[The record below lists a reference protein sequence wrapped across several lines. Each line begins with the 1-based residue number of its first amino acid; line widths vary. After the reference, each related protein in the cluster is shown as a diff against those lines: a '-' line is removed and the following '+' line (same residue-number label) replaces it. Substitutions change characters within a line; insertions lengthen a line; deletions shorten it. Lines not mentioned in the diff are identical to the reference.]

1 MSHKAKVREWL
12 TDAQKRLELA
22 TPGSAWYRV
31 NEKIIREYEELLAR
45 LGDKPERQPGEDS
58 LFP

>member
-12 TDAQKRLELA
+12 ADAQKRLDLA
-22 TPGSAWYRV
+22 TPGSEWYRV

-45 LGDKPERQPGEDS
+45 LGDKLERQPGEDS